1 MKHDTSSA
9 GLLGLCLAALCLLAI
24 SWTLHAGPASAE
36 SLYLASD
43 SFQTGAQSTV
53 SD

>member
-24 SWTLHAGPASAE
+24 GWTLHAGPASAD

-43 SFQTGAQSTV
+43 SFHTAANNTV

>member
-24 SWTLHAGPASAE
+24 GWTLHAGPASAE
-36 SLYLASD
+36 SLYIASD
-43 SFQTGAQSTV
+43 NFQSAAQNAL

>member
-24 SWTLHAGPASAE
+24 GWTLHAGPASAE
-36 SLYLASD
+36 SLFVTSD
-43 SFQTGAQSTV
+43 SFQTAARTAV

>member
-1 MKHDTSSA
+1 MKRDTSSA

-24 SWTLHAGPASAE
+24 GWTFHAGPASAE
-36 SLYLASD
+36 SLYVSSD
-43 SFQTGAQSTV
+43 SYQSVVQSTV

>member
-24 SWTLHAGPASAE
+24 GWTLHAGPASAE
-36 SLYLASD
+36 SLYVASD
-43 SFQTGAQSTV
+43 SLYSSASGAA

>member
-24 SWTLHAGPASAE
+24 GWAIHAGPASAE
-36 SLYLASD
+36 PLFIASD
-43 SFQTGAQSTV
+43 SFQSPV

>member
-24 SWTLHAGPASAE
+24 GWTFHAGPASAE
-36 SLYLASD
+36 SLYIASD
-43 SFQTGAQSTV
+43 SFQAAAQSAL

>member
-24 SWTLHAGPASAE
+24 GWAIHAGPASAE
-36 SLYLASD
+36 PLFIASD
-43 SFQTGAQSTV
+43 SIQSPV